1 MNASSSSS
9 SHDVRPVAPF
19 TFVLHGA
26 AGDLARRKIVPALA
40 HLAHDGYLPPDSRI
54 VLAQRERLSVADAL
68 AQQDAFLRDCGD
80 DAARQRLA
88 ALQPFL
94 RTAAVTLGQ
103 PEAAAALA
111 KAVRGGPEPV
121 VHYASLAA
129 SRFVD
134 LIRAIEPVR
143 DPARLRL
150 VLEKPLG
157 FSGAEAAAIEHELA
171 AVLDEPQIYR
181 IDHYLGKQAVQN
193 LLALRLGNRIFE
205 PLLTR
210 EHVAS
215 VQITVSEELG
225 VEGRAGFYEHSGAI
239 RDMVQSHLL
248 QLLAIVAMEPPA
260 TLEPDALRDEKLKV
274 LRALRV
280 PATSGTPEVVIGQYA
295 AGHVFG
301 QPVPGYK
308 QEQGI
313 APESPTE
320 TFVAFRTEVQ
330 TWRWAGVPFLLRTGK
345 RMPQRLAE
353 IVIQFR
359 EVPRQLFAPVGGAW
373 TGNRL
378 VIHLQPQDR
387 IELQL
392 LAKAPGERERLR
404 PVSLDLDFFDEWR
417 VPVRD
422 AYERLIT
429 DVLRGR
435 LNLFLRRDEVEAQW
449 KFVDRLKHDLAAC
462 QIEPLP
468 YPAGS
473 YGPPAA
479 TTLALR
485 AGASWAEDSRI

>member
-1 MNASSSSS
+1 
-9 SHDVRPVAPF
+9 
-19 TFVLHGA
+19 
-26 AGDLARRKIVPALA
+26 VPALA
-40 HLAHDGYLPPDSRI
+40 HLAHDGYFQPGSRI
-54 VLAQRERLSVADAL
+54 VLAQREPLSVADAL
-68 AQQDAFLRDCGD
+68 AQQDSFLHACGD
-80 DAARQRLA
+80 DAARARLG
-88 ALQPFL
+88 ALRPYL
-94 RTAAVTLGQ
+94 STVAVTLGR
-103 PEAAAALA
+103 PEAKAALTEA
-111 KAVRGGPEPV
+111 LRGGPLPV

-134 LIRAIEPVR
+134 LIHAIEPVR

-157 FSGAEAAAIEHELA
+157 FSGAEAATIERELA
-171 AVLDEPQIYR
+171 EAVDESQVYR

-210 EHVAS
+210 EHVAH

-280 PATSGTPEVVIGQYA
+280 PGVSGTPEVVTGQYV
-295 AGHVFG
+295 AGHVLG
-301 QPVPGYK
+301 QPVPAYRHEVGV
-308 QEQGI
+308 
-313 APESPTE
+313 AAESATE
-320 TFVAFRTEVQ
+320 TFVAFHTEVQ

-373 TGNRL
+373 SGNRL
-378 VIHLQPQDR
+378 IIHLQPQDR

-404 PVSLDLDFFDEWR
+404 PVSLDLDFFNEWR
-417 VPVRD
+417 IPVRD

-429 DVLRGR
+429 DILRGR

-449 KFVDRLKHDLAAC
+449 KFVDRLKGDLASHHV
-462 QIEPLP
+462 EPLP
-468 YPAGS
+468 YAAGS

-485 AGASWAEDSRI
+485 AGAAWAEDSRIG